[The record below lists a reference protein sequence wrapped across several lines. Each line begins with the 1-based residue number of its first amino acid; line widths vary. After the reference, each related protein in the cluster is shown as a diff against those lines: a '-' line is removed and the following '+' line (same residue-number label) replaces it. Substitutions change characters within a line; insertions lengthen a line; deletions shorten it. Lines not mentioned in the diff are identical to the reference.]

1 MPCGEQPRPDSMA
14 SEVMDALKNAAL
26 LATSF
31 GFLATFAMTV
41 AMPAFA
47 AEREYGDDA
56 PSLTFKGPL
65 APLPLSPAQIKLVKK
80 AIADSLADPASAS
93 FGRSYRA
100 GKSDQDELIVCGYV
114 NGKSFVGMFATPQG
128 GSIEFLPIRVA
139 QTEEEQPSVRE
150 YCRARGIYVP
160 E

>member
-1 MPCGEQPRPDSMA
+1 
-14 SEVMDALKNAAL
+14 MDTLKTAAL
-26 LATSF
+26 V
-31 GFLATFAMTV
+31 ATFIGLLTCAMTV
-41 AMPAFA
+41 AISALA

-65 APLPLSPAQIKLVKK
+65 APLPLSSAQIKLVKK
-80 AIADSLADPASAS
+80 GIAESLADPASAS

-100 GKSDQDELIVCGYV
+100 GMSSEDELIVCGYV

-128 GSIEFLPIRVA
+128 GSMEFLPIRVA
-139 QTEEEQPSVRE
+139 HSEEEQPSVRE

>member
-1 MPCGEQPRPDSMA
+1 MGT
-14 SEVMDALKNAAL
+14 LTNAAIISTIGL
-26 LATSF
+26 VCTCAT
-31 GFLATFAMTV
+31 TV

-56 PSLTFKGPL
+56 PSLAFKGPL

-100 GKSDQDELIVCGYV
+100 GKSDQEELVVCGYV

-150 YCRARGIYVP
+150 YCRAKGIYVP

>member
-1 MPCGEQPRPDSMA
+1 MPWGEPPQPDSNAA
-14 SEVMDALKNAAL
+14 SEVMDTLKSAAL
-26 LATSF
+26 V
-31 GFLATFAMTV
+31 ATFIGLLTCAMTV
-41 AMPAFA
+41 AISALA

-65 APLPLSPAQIKLVKK
+65 APLPLSSAQIKLVKK
-80 AIADSLADPASAS
+80 GIAESLADPASAS

-100 GKSDQDELIVCGYV
+100 GMSSEDELIVCGYV

-128 GSIEFLPIRVA
+128 GSMEFLPIRVA
-139 QTEEEQPSVRE
+139 HSEEEQPSVRE

>member
-1 MPCGEQPRPDSMA
+1 
-14 SEVMDALKNAAL
+14 MDTLKSAAL
-26 LATSF
+26 V
-31 GFLATFAMTV
+31 ATFIGLLACVMTV
-41 AMPAFA
+41 AISALA
-47 AEREYGDDA
+47 AEHEYGDDA

-65 APLPLSPAQIKLVKK
+65 APLPLSSAQIKLVKK
-80 AIADSLADPASAS
+80 GIAESLADPASAS

-100 GKSDQDELIVCGYV
+100 GMSSEDELIVCGYV

-128 GSIEFLPIRVA
+128 GSMEFLPIRVA
-139 QTEEEQPSVRE
+139 HSEEEQPSVRE

>member
-1 MPCGEQPRPDSMA
+1 MMGTVKPVVLFAIFITFLLIC
-14 SEVMDALKNAAL
+14 AA
-26 LATSF
+26 
-31 GFLATFAMTV
+31 MV
-41 AMPAFA
+41 AGHA

-56 PSLTFKGPL
+56 PSLSFKGPL
-65 APLPLSPAQIKLVKK
+65 APLPLSSAQIKLVQKG
-80 AIADSLADPASAS
+80 IGESLKDPASAI

>member
-1 MPCGEQPRPDSMA
+1 
-14 SEVMDALKNAAL
+14 MDTLKNAAL
-26 LATSF
+26 ISACI
-31 GFLATFAMTV
+31 GFLGTCATTV
-41 AMPAFA
+41 GMPLFA

-56 PSLTFKGPL
+56 PSLAFKGPL
-65 APLPLSPAQIKLVKK
+65 ARLPLSPAQIKLVQKG
-80 AIADSLADPASAS
+80 IVESLKDPASAS

-100 GKSDQDELIVCGYV
+100 GKSDQDELVVCGYV

-139 QTEEEQPSVRE
+139 QSEEEQPSVRE
-150 YCRARGIYVP
+150 YCRAKGIYVP

>member
-1 MPCGEQPRPDSMA
+1 MDVKPVA
-14 SEVMDALKNAAL
+14 SVASLVAFLVICSALTA
-26 LATSF
+26 
-31 GFLATFAMTV
+31 GHC
-41 AMPAFA
+41 

-56 PSLTFKGPL
+56 PSLSFKGPL
-65 APLPLSPAQIKLVKK
+65 SPLPLSSAQIKLVQKG
-80 AIADSLADPASAS
+80 IAESLKDPSSVS

-128 GSIEFLPIRVA
+128 GSMEFLPIRVA
-139 QTEEEQPSVRE
+139 QSEEEQPSVRE
-150 YCRARGIYVP
+150 YCRAKGIYVP